1 MKLKLSLAL
10 KFGVLLVLAGAA
22 AAWLLNQHPTAV
34 VVAVQRGTAV
44 NAVPATVAVR
54 ADYSMELRSENGGR
68 VKSSSLV
75 VGAQVHAG
83 DVIVQIDDT
92 DLQIEL
98 ERLTHERDAA
108 LQRQTVGSAN
118 ELLLATARDDLDKF
132 SRQAAAGTYATADLD
147 KLKRAVQQLEEA
159 VATEKI
165 DNAAILADWEN
176 KLKVQRRLIEKTSLT
191 APVDGKIVTVDL
203 RPGDLIPAGAALGTL
218 LSDARVVEASISEEN
233 FSGVAAGQ
241 QAKVRF
247 LGYGGEEFDATV
259 AAVLPT
265 TDPSTQRYTV
275 RLDVKIAP
283 ERLVPGLSGEASVIL
298 GEHAGALVAPRR
310 ALQGDYV
317 LLVQDG
323 HVVQQRVKR
332 GYADMQSVELLEGVK
347 EGDLVITDNLE
358 AFHAGD
364 RVNPAHP

>member
-1 MKLKLSLAL
+1 MKPSLAL
-10 KFGVLLVLAGAA
+10 KLGLLLVLAGAA
-22 AAWLLNQHPTAV
+22 AAWLLSQRPTV
-34 VVAVQRGTAV
+34 VVAAVRRGQAV
-44 NAVPATVAVR
+44 NAVPATVTVR
-54 ADYSMELRSENGGR
+54 ADYAMELRSENGGR

-83 DVIVQIDDT
+83 EVIVQIDDT

-98 ERLTHERDAA
+98 ERLTTERDAA
-108 LQRQTVGSAN
+108 QKRKTVGSAN
-118 ELLLATARDDLDKF
+118 ELLLATARDDLDKAT
-132 SRQAAAGTYATADLD
+132 RQAANGTFAPADLD
-147 KLKRAVQQLEEA
+147 KLKRSVQQLEEA

-165 DNAAILADWEN
+165 DQDAILADWEN
-176 KLKVQRRLIEKTSLT
+176 KLKVQRRLIEKTTLI
-191 APVDGKIVTVDL
+191 APVDGKIVAVEM

-241 QAKVRF
+241 RARVKF
-247 LGYGGEEFDATV
+247 LAYGDEEFDATV

-265 TDPSTQRYTV
+265 TDPTTQRHTV

-283 ERLVPGLSGEASVIL
+283 ERLVPGRSGEASVIL
-298 GEHAGALVAPRR
+298 GEHANALVAPRR

-323 HVVQQRVKR
+323 RVVQQRVRR
-332 GYADMQSVELLEGVK
+332 GFSDMQSVELLEGVK

-358 AFHAGD
+358 AFHGGD
-364 RVNPAHP
+364 RVNAVRP